1 MRVLFDQ
8 GTPVPLRRYLPDH
21 SVTTVYE
28 NGWSTLENG
37 ALLRAAEREGFEIL
51 VTTDQKIRHQQN
63 LDRYNLA
70 IVVLMTTS
78 WPILQ
83 QHTDRIAAVISRVAA
98 GQIVEIVL

>member
-37 ALLRAAEREGFEIL
+37 ALLRAAEGEGFEIL
-51 VTTDQKIRHQQN
+51 VTTDQKIKYQQN
-63 LDRYNLA
+63 LDGYNLA

-78 WPILQ
+78 WPIIQ
-83 QHTDRIAAVISRVAA
+83 QHTDKIAAAISHAAA
-98 GQIVEIVL
+98 GKIVEIIL